1 MRIAVIGGGL
11 GGLTLARVLHRH
23 GVAATVYERD
33 PSRSARSQGGSL
45 DLHPE
50 SGQRALVEAG
60 LTQPF
65 WSIARPEGEERRILD
80 PTGRTLVHKQPPAGA
95 PPARPEVDRAAL
107 RALLLSALP
116 GDAIAWAHELR
127 AAVPKPGGGFQ
138 LHFAGGQSAECDLL
152 VGADGAHSL
161 VRPLVT
167 DARPVY
173 ASTYIE
179 LKIEDADLRHPEIAE
194 LVGPGSLWCLGV
206 NQNLTAQRNG
216 DGTIRVAVASLRS
229 GATNLDKAALLDLFS
244 DWDPRLTALIE
255 ASDGAAT
262 PRAIE
267 SMPVDTH
274 WDARPDVTLLGD
286 AAHLMPPVGEGANQ
300 AMLDGAE
307 LALALALVA
316 HPDDPSAAIRDYEQ
330 TMFSR
335 IHPIADRSARIH
347 GQILSPTAAE
357 DMTRF
362 FTPQT

>member
-1 MRIAVIGGGL
+1 MMRIAVIGGGL

-23 GVAATVYERD
+23 GVVATVYERD

-50 SGQRALVEAG
+50 SGQRALAEAG
-60 LTQPF
+60 LTRPF
-65 WSIARPEGEERRILD
+65 WSLARPEGEELRILD

-95 PPARPEVDRAAL
+95 APARPEVDRAAL
-107 RALLLSALP
+107 RGLLLSALP

-127 AAVPKPGGGFQ
+127 AAVPKLGGGFQ

-167 DARPVY
+167 DARPAY
-173 ASTYIE
+173 ESTYIE
-179 LKIEDADLRHPEIAE
+179 LNIENADLRHPQLAE

-216 DGTIRVAVASLRS
+216 DGTIRVAVALLWT
-229 GATNLDKAALLDLFS
+229 GAMDLDKAALLDLFS

-255 ASDGAAT
+255 ASEGAVT
-262 PRAIE
+262 PRTIE

-307 LALALALVA
+307 LALTLVA
-316 HPDDPSAAIRDYEQ
+316 HPDNPSTAIRDYEQ

-335 IHPIADRSARIH
+335 ILPIAEKSARIH
-347 GQILSPTAAE
+347 AQILSPTAAV